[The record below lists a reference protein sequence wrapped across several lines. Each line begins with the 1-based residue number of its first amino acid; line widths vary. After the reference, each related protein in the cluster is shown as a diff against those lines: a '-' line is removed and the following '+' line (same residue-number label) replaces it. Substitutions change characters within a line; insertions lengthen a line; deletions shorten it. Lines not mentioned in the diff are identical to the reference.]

1 MKVKLCG
8 FKDRQSVLSAITN
21 GADFIGF
28 VFCEKS
34 ARYIDPDKVAEIA
47 KIIPPSIAKVAVL
60 ANTDLKVIKKIY
72 QNLAPN
78 YFQFH
83 GSETP
88 AFLQKIREI
97 FPRVKIIKAFRIGDK
112 QDLKQVR
119 RFENESDLFLFDSKS
134 ESVDGSSGGSGQSF
148 DWKILFGFRCRR
160 NWFLSGGL
168 NVANVLQAA
177 KITGAT
183 MVDISSGI
191 EKVRG
196 EKSAELITQLMTKV
210 KNYAA

>member
-8 FKDRQSVLSAITN
+8 FKDRQSVLAAIAS

-34 ARYIDPDKVAEIA
+34 PRYISPEAVAEIA
-47 KIIPPSIAKVAVL
+47 QAVPPTIAKVAVL
-60 ANTDLKVIKKIY
+60 SNIDLKVIKQIY
-72 QNLAPN
+72 QNLKPD

-97 FPRVKIIKAFRIGDK
+97 FPRVKIIKAFRIGGK

-119 RFENESDLFLFDSKS
+119 RFENEADLFLFDSK
-134 ESVDGSSGGSGQSF
+134 EADADGGTGKTF

-160 NWFLSGGL
+160 SWFLSGGL

-177 KITGAT
+177 KITGAR

-210 KNYAA
+210 KHNAS

>member
-8 FKDRQSVLSAITN
+8 FKDRQSVLAAITA

-28 VFCEKS
+28 VFCQKSPRYVTPEK
-34 ARYIDPDKVAEIA
+34 AAEIA
-47 KIIPPSIAKVAVL
+47 AIIPPTIAKVAVL
-60 ANTDLKVIKKIY
+60 ANIDLEVIKHIY
-72 QNLAPN
+72 KSLKPD

-97 FPRVKIIKAFRIGDK
+97 FPRVKIIKAFRIGGRH
-112 QDLKQVR
+112 DLKNVR
-119 RFENESDLFLFDSKS
+119 RFENEADFFLFDSK
-134 ESVDGSSGGSGQSF
+134 VDETMGGTGQTF
-148 DWKILFGFRCRR
+148 DWKILFGFRSRR

-168 NVANVLQAA
+168 NVSNVNQAA
-177 KITGAT
+177 KITGAR

-196 EKSAELITQLMTKV
+196 EKSPELITQIMAKTKQ
-210 KNYAA
+210 YAA